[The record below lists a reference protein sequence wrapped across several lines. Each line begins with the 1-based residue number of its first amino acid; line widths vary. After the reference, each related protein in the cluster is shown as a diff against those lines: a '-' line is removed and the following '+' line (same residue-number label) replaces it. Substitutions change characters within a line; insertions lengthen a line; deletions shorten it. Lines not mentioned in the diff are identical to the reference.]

1 MRRPAGAIG
10 AVLLALLCGPASAPA
25 HEEKLVIGRV
35 EVIDLDKKVLVVVDA
50 ERDRTVRLVLDDETE
65 VRRCRHGL
73 SLATLRAGTQ
83 VRVKYLD
90 RPGSAL
96 ETLSILMLPDRR

>member
-10 AVLLALLCGPASAPA
+10 AVLLALLCGPAAAPA

-35 EVIDLDKKVLVVVDA
+35 EVIDLDKKMLVVVD
-50 ERDRTVRLVLDDETE
+50 ERARTVRLVLDDETE

-73 SLATLRAGTQ
+73 ALATLRAGTQ

>member
-10 AVLLALLCGPASAPA
+10 AVLLALLCGPVPAPA
-25 HEEKLVIGRV
+25 HEERLVIGRV
-35 EVIDLDKKVLVVVDA
+35 EVIDLDKKALVVLDA
-50 ERDRTVRLVLDDETE
+50 ERGRTVRLVLDDETE
-65 VRRCRHGL
+65 VRRCRYGL

-90 RPGSAL
+90 RPGGTL

>member
-1 MRRPAGAIG
+1 M
-10 AVLLALLCGPASAPA
+10 LLALLCGPASAPA

-35 EVIDLDKKVLVVVDA
+35 EVVDLDKKVLVVVDA
-50 ERDRTVRLVLDDETE
+50 ERDRTVQLVLDDETE
-65 VRRCRHGL
+65 VRRCRHVR

-96 ETLSILMLPDRR
+96 EALSILMLPDRR